1 MQPMQLLALDTA
13 TELCSVALY
22 DGEGWSLR
30 CVQAGNTHS
39 QILLPMVEEI
49 LSAASIALDDLDA
62 LAFGAGPGSFTGLRI
77 ACGVVQGLAYGANL
91 PVIGV
96 GTLEAMA
103 EAGGEER
110 VIACLD
116 ARMSE
121 VYHAAYE
128 RAPGGGWTC
137 VSAPQVASP
146 GAVPRMPGSGWMAAG
161 NGFAVYPELS
171 AACAEKLGETRPE
184 VMPRAD
190 AIGRLALRDFALGKA
205 VPAAEAAPFYV
216 RSKVALTTAER
227 EARRP

>member
-1 MQPMQLLALDTA
+1 MQLLALDTA

-22 DGEGWSLR
+22 DGEAWSLR

-49 LSAASIALDDLDA
+49 LSAASIALADLDA

-77 ACGVVQGLAYGANL
+77 ACGVVQGLAYGAEL

-103 EAGGEER
+103 EASGGQR

-128 RAPGGGWTC
+128 RVPEGGWNC
-137 VSAPQVASP
+137 VSAPQVTAP
-146 GAVPRMPGSGWMAAG
+146 AAVPCMPGNGWTAVG
-161 NGFAVYPELS
+161 NGFAVYPDLS
-171 AACAEKLGETRPE
+171 AACAEKLDATRPD

-190 AIGRLALRDFALGKA
+190 AIGRLALRSFALGQA
-205 VPAAEAAPFYV
+205 VPAAEAAPLYV

-227 EARRP
+227 EAQRP